1 MKFETTQESLIKV
14 LAKLARNT
22 NQLTQIYKFI
32 QIEPTSDDLIT
43 LKSNNGTT
51 LLSCKLPA
59 LNVSGNAVMIEA
71 KKFFEVINKLK
82 GNIIFN
88 NGEISCANSLIN
100 LEIIETKYF
109 QEENDKIE
117 NETDF
122 NLKEF
127 KNIVKNRLFACD
139 IAGNNVLSSIC
150 INQND
155 VVSTDGNKL
164 SLGKLEN
171 STNFDKLMLN
181 KYFVEEMIKNFDT
194 DVVKISDSDKKIIV
208 SDDYTVM
215 SCLKINGTYPDY
227 KLILPDYSKGF
238 CIDKQK
244 IIESLELI
252 STISN
257 DRTNLCVLDI
267 TKNSLT
273 LKATNE
279 KKSGQTIIDID
290 YNGEDIKIGINA
302 LFLIAAIKNTNDD
315 KININFETSLT
326 PLLIKTKDD
335 LNLVMPV
342 QFKKIILDNKK

>member
-14 LAKLARNT
+14 LSKLVRNT
-22 NQLTQIYKFI
+22 NQTTEIYKFI

-82 GNIIFN
+82 GNIVFN

-100 LEIIETKYF
+100 LEIIDDTYF
-109 QEENDKIE
+109 QQENEEIK

-127 KNIVKNRLFACD
+127 KNVVKNRLFACD
-139 IAGNNVLSSIC
+139 VTGHHILSAIC
-150 INQND
+150 INKDD

-164 SLGKLEN
+164 SLGKLKD
-171 STNFDKLMLN
+171 STNFDNLMLN
-181 KYFVEEMIKNFDT
+181 KFFVEEMIKNFDT
-194 DVVKISDSDKKIIV
+194 DIVKISDSSKKIII
-208 SDDYTVM
+208 SDKSTVM
-215 SCLKINGTYPDY
+215 SCLKINGTYPPY
-227 KLILPDYSKGF
+227 KDILPNYSNGF

-244 IIESLELI
+244 MIEALELI
-252 STISN
+252 LTITN
-257 DRTNLCVLDI
+257 DRTNLCILDI
-267 TKNSLT
+267 TQNNLT
-273 LKATNE
+273 LKAANE

-290 YNGEDIKIGINA
+290 YTGEAVKIGMNA
-302 LFLIAAIKNTNDD
+302 LYLIAAIKNTNED
-315 KININFETSLT
+315 KININFEGSLT
-326 PLLIKTKDD
+326 PFVVKTKDD
-335 LNLVMPV
+335 LNVLMPV
-342 QFKKIILDNKK
+342 QLKGIQQ